1 MSVLRKPGLML
12 SLLVLALTVLAMI
25 APQLLAPYDPYA
37 SVGDARLAAPSL
49 EHLFGTDH
57 LARDVFSRVIY
68 GARLSLSAAGL
79 AVLGG
84 VIVGSIVG
92 LVCGYLGG
100 AVDFVAM
107 RFVDV
112 LIAIPGILLALIV
125 VATLGFGPLSIAL
138 GVGLGTAGSFARVM
152 RSAVLQV
159 RGEEYV
165 EAART
170 IGVRGSAILFR
181 HVLPNAARPVVAMAA
196 LELAVAILSVSALS
210 FLGFGAQPP
219 APEWGALVSAGR
231 DFVAIAP
238 WLSLLPGVVILAVVL
253 AVNRVSRFLG
263 GDR

>member
-1 MSVLRKPGLML
+1 MTVLRKPALVL
-12 SLLVLALTVLAMI
+12 AILVLALTAAALI
-25 APQLLAPYDPYA
+25 APELLAPYDPLD
-37 SVGDARLAAPSL
+37 SVGTARLAPPSP

-68 GARLSLSAAGL
+68 GARLSLFAAGL
-79 AVLGG
+79 AVVGG
-84 VIVGSIVG
+84 VVVGSIIG
-92 LVCGYLGG
+92 LVTGYVGG

-125 VATLGFGPLSIAL
+125 VASLGFGPLSIAL

-152 RSAVLQV
+152 RSQVLRV
-159 RGEEYV
+159 RGEEYI

-170 IGVRGSAILFR
+170 LGVRGPAILVR
-181 HVLPNAARPVVAMAA
+181 HVLPNAARPIIAMAA
-196 LELAVAILSVSALS
+196 LELALAILSVSALS

-231 DFVAIAP
+231 DFVATAP
-238 WLSLLPGVVILAVVL
+238 WLSLLPGAVILAIVL
-253 AVNRVSRFLG
+253 SVNQVSRSIG
-263 GDR
+263 GTR

>member
-1 MSVLRKPGLML
+1 MSILRKPGLLL
-12 SLLVLALTVLAMI
+12 SLLVLVLTALAVA
-25 APQLLAPYDPYA
+25 APQVLAPYDPYD
-37 SVGDARLAAPSL
+37 SVGRARLAPPSL

-68 GARLSLSAAGL
+68 GAQLSLSAAGL
-79 AVLGG
+79 AVVAG
-84 VIVGSIVG
+84 VVVGAIVG
-92 LVCGYLGG
+92 LLTGYLGG
-100 AVDFVAM
+100 VFDFIVM

-125 VATLGFGPLSIAL
+125 VASLGFGPLSIAL

-152 RSAVLQV
+152 RAQVLRV
-159 RGEEYV
+159 RGEEYI

-170 IGVRGSAILFR
+170 LGARGPAILVR
-181 HVLPNAARPVVAMAA
+181 HVLPNAARPIIAMAS

-231 DFVAIAP
+231 DFVATAP
-238 WLSLLPGVVILAVVL
+238 WLSVLPGVVILIVVL
-253 AVNRVSRFLG
+253 AVNRVARFIG

>member
-1 MSVLRKPGLML
+1 MTLLRKPALVL
-12 SLLVLALTVLAMI
+12 AILVLALTLLAI
-25 APQLLAPYDPYA
+25 VVPQLLAPYDPFD
-37 SVGDARLAAPSL
+37 SVGTARLAAPSA

-68 GARLSLSAAGL
+68 GARLSLFAAGL
-79 AVLGG
+79 AVAGG
-84 VIVGSIVG
+84 VVVGSIVG
-92 LVCGYLGG
+92 LVTGYVGG
-100 AVDFVAM
+100 AVDFVVM

-125 VATLGFGPLSIAL
+125 VASLGFGPLSIAL

-152 RSAVLQV
+152 RSQVLRV
-159 RGEEYV
+159 RSEEYI

-170 IGVRGSAILFR
+170 LGVRGPAILVR
-181 HVLPNAARPVVAMAA
+181 HVLPNAARPIIAMAA
-196 LELAVAILSVSALS
+196 LELALAILSVSALS

-238 WLSLLPGVVILAVVL
+238 WLSLLPGAVILAIVL
-253 AVNRVSRFLG
+253 SVNQVSRSIG
-263 GDR
+263 GKR

>member
-1 MSVLRKPGLML
+1 MSILRKPGLLL
-12 SLLVLALTVLAMI
+12 SVLLLALTALAMI
-25 APQLLAPYDPYA
+25 APQLLAPYDPYD
-37 SVGDARLAAPSL
+37 SVGAGRLLPPSA

-57 LARDVFSRVIY
+57 LARDVFSRVVY
-68 GARLSLSAAGL
+68 GAQLSLTAAGL
-79 AVLGG
+79 AVIGG
-84 VIVGSIVG
+84 VMVGSIIG
-92 LVCGYLGG
+92 LVTGYLGG

-125 VATLGFGPLSIAL
+125 VATLGFGPFSIAL

-152 RSAVLQV
+152 RSAVLRV

-170 IGVRGSAILFR
+170 IGVRGSGVLFG
-181 HVLPNAARPVVAMAA
+181 HVLPNAARPVISMAA
-196 LELAVAILSVSALS
+196 LELAVAILAVSALS

-219 APEWGALVSAGR
+219 APEWGSLVSAGR

-238 WLSLLPGVVILAVVL
+238 WLSILPGAVILAVVL
-253 AVNRVSRFLG
+253 SVNRVSRFLG

>member
-1 MSVLRKPGLML
+1 MSILRKPGLML
-12 SLLVLALTVLAMI
+12 SILMLALTVVAMI
-25 APQLLAPYDPYA
+25 VPQLIAPYDPYD
-37 SVGDARLAAPSL
+37 SVGSMRLAPPSL

-57 LARDVFSRVIY
+57 LARDVFSRVVY
-68 GARLSLSAAGL
+68 GAQLSVTAAGL
-79 AVLGG
+79 AVVGG

-100 AVDFVAM
+100 TVDFIAM

-125 VATLGFGPLSIAL
+125 VASLGFGPFSIAL
-138 GVGLGTAGSFARVM
+138 GVGLGTAGSFARMM
-152 RSAVLQV
+152 RSAVLRV
-159 RGEEYV
+159 RSEEYV

-170 IGVRGSAILFR
+170 LGARGPAILVR
-181 HVLPNAARPVVAMAA
+181 HVLPNAARPIVAMAA

-219 APEWGALVSAGR
+219 APEWGSLVSAGR

-238 WLSLLPGVVILAVVL
+238 WLSILPGVVILAVVL
-253 AVNRVSRFLG
+253 SVNRVSRFFG

>member
-1 MSVLRKPGLML
+1 MSILRKPGLLL
-12 SLLVLALTVLAMI
+12 SILVLLVTVVAMI

-37 SVGDARLAAPSL
+37 SVGSARLEPPSL

-68 GARLSLSAAGL
+68 GAALSLSAAGL
-79 AVLGG
+79 AVIGG
-84 VIVGSIVG
+84 VIIGSIIG
-92 LVCGYLGG
+92 LVCGYVGG
-100 AVDFVAM
+100 PLDFTAM

-125 VATLGFGPLSIAL
+125 VASLGFGPLSIAL

-152 RSAVLQV
+152 RAQVLRV

-170 IGVRGSAILFR
+170 LGARGPAILVQ
-181 HVLPNAARPVVAMAA
+181 HVLPNAARPIIAMAS
-196 LELAVAILSVSALS
+196 LELALAILSVSALS

-231 DFVAIAP
+231 DFVATAP
-238 WLSLLPGVVILAVVL
+238 WLSLLPGAVILAVVL
-253 AVNRVSRFLG
+253 SVNRVARYIG

>member
-1 MSVLRKPGLML
+1 MSVLRKPGLLL
-12 SLLVLALTVLAMI
+12 SFLVLLITVAAMI
-25 APQLLAPYDPYA
+25 APQLLAPYDPYD

-68 GARLSLSAAGL
+68 GAQLSLSAAGL
-79 AVLGG
+79 AVIGG
-84 VIVGSIVG
+84 VIVGSLVG

-100 AVDFVAM
+100 ALDFIAM

-125 VATLGFGPLSIAL
+125 VASLGFGPLSIAL
-138 GVGLGTAGSFARVM
+138 GVGLGAAGSFARVM

-253 AVNRVSRFLG
+253 SVNRVSRFIG

>member
-1 MSVLRKPGLML
+1 MSILRKPGLLLSFLML
-12 SLLVLALTVLAMI
+12 AITLLAMI

-37 SVGDARLAAPSL
+37 SVGAGRLLPPSP

-57 LARDVFSRVIY
+57 LARDVFSRVVY
-68 GARLSLSAAGL
+68 GAGLSLTAAGL
-79 AVLGG
+79 AVIGG
-84 VIVGSIVG
+84 VIVGSVIG

-100 AVDFVAM
+100 AIDFVAM

-125 VATLGFGPLSIAL
+125 VATLGFGPLSIAI

-152 RSAVLQV
+152 RSAVLRV
-159 RGEEYV
+159 RSEEYV

-170 IGVRGSAILFR
+170 IGVRGSGVLFR
-181 HVLPNAARPVVAMAA
+181 HVLPNAARPVISMAA

-238 WLSLLPGVVILAVVL
+238 WLSILPGVVILAVVL
-253 AVNRVSRFLG
+253 SVNRVSRFIG